1 MRISIIT
8 VCFNSANTIAET
20 LASVA
25 AQSHPDVEHIIID
38 GGSTDS
44 TLQVIKTHGAHV
56 AKLISEKDKGIY
68 DAMNKGIAL
77 ATGDIVGFINADDF
91 YLGSEVLSKVAEVF
105 ASPAVDACYGDL
117 CYVGQENTAKTVRY
131 WKSSVFQPLAF
142 EDGWCPPHP
151 TFFVRRLI
159 YQQFGEFNL
168 SYKIA
173 ADVELMMRFLEVCK
187 IRSHYIPEVLVHMR
201 MGGTTNKSLSNI
213 IKQNVEILKAL
224 RSHGLRASIWR
235 LIGSKFISKG
245 RQFFARPANVVN

>member
-105 ASPAVDACYGDL
+105 ASPAVDACYGD
-117 CYVGQENTAKTVRY
+117 
-131 WKSSVFQPLAF
+131 
-142 EDGWCPPHP
+142 P

-173 ADVELMMRFLEVCK
+173 ADVELMMRFLEVYK

-201 MGGTTNKSLSNI
+201 MGGTTNNSLSNI
-213 IKQNVEILKAL
+213 VKQNVEVLNALK
-224 RSHGLRASIWR
+224 SHGLRGSAMR
-235 LIGSKFISKG
+235 LVGSKFISRG
-245 RQFFARPANVVN
+245 RQFFARLDPVAQ